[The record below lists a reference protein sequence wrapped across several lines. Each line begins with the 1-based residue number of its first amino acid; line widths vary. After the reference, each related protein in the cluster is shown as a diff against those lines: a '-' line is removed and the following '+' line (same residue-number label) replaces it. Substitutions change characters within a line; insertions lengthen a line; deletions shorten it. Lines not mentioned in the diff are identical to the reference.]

1 MKSHKLAIVTKELIL
16 DLLEKLPR
24 AVFIYF
30 VLLTGAGYLG
40 SWHQYLEMSSHF
52 RLQYFAL
59 SLFFLLLF
67 TILRA
72 WRWAFVGV
80 ICALINGVAVIPW
93 YLPKA
98 SVQAGSSHQHLRLLL
113 ANVYVANT
121 NYAPLLEL
129 VRAERP
135 DVVAV
140 QELNPGWVAELQN
153 LSELLPY
160 QQIPNRQDAF
170 GIGLLS
176 RLPLEE
182 SRVLSLGGAHLP
194 SIFAKIRVGGETI
207 SLLTTHP
214 PTPVGGD
221 FYYRNDQLRA
231 ISSLVRSW
239 SGPVIVI
246 GDLNTTMWSP
256 YYSRLIRETGLT
268 DVRRG
273 FGVLPTWPA
282 PSGIKLI
289 LRELGLPDD
298 SNLPLASWGLMRIP
312 IDHCLISPDLH
323 VAQLRTGHDVG
334 SDHLPLIVD
343 LSVPQSS
350 PQPSP
355 STAARDSHSVSP

>member
-1 MKSHKLAIVTKELIL
+1 MRSHKLAIVIKELIL
-16 DLLEKLPR
+16 DLLVKLPK
-24 AVFIYF
+24 AVFIHL
-30 VLLTGAGYLG
+30 VLLTSAGYLG

-59 SLFFLLLF
+59 SLLFLLLF

-72 WRWAFVGV
+72 QRWAVMGA
-80 ICALINGVAVIPW
+80 ICALINGLAVIPW

-98 SVQAGSSHQHLRLLL
+98 SVQAGSSHHHLRLLL

-135 DVVAV
+135 DVLAV
-140 QELNPGWVAELQN
+140 QELNPSWVAELQN
-153 LSELLPY
+153 LSQLFPY
-160 QQIPNRQDAF
+160 QQIPDRQDAF

-182 SRVLSLGGAHLP
+182 SRVLDLGDAGLP
-194 SIFAKIRVGGETI
+194 SIFAKIKVGDKAV

-221 FYYRNDQLRA
+221 FYYRNNQLRA

-246 GDLNTTMWSP
+246 GDINTTMWSP
-256 YYSRLIRETGLT
+256 YYSRLIKETGLT

-273 FGVLPTWPA
+273 FGALPTWPA
-282 PSGIKLI
+282 PSGIELI
-289 LRELGLPDD
+289 FRELGLPVNG
-298 SNLPLASWGLMRIP
+298 NLPLASWGLMRIP

-323 VAQLRTGHDVG
+323 VAQVRTGHDVG

-343 LSVPQSS
+343 LSVPQST

-355 STAARDSHSVSP
+355 SATVTNNYGGSP